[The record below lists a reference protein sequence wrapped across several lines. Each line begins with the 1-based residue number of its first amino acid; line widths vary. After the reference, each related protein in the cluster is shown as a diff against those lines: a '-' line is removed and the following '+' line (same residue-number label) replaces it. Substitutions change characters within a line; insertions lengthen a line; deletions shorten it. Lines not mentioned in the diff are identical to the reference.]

1 MNKVSHPMA
10 NALKIYMPQ
19 SENTFPISNIWID
32 MTPSLAEKKS

>member
-19 SENTFPISNIWID
+19 SEKTHFQLAISG
-32 MTPSLAEKKS
+32 